1 MLEGEDMRSRKQK
14 SRSAKRKTHSLEL
27 KLQVLQQLKA
37 GATVSDVCRAFGLAV
52 TTVALWRQAY
62 AQGGYEAL
70 FPKVPGPAKRQ
81 PEADDPRRE
90 AVLAL
95 KQANPEYGTRRIRD
109 VLKRFEALPISET
122 EVRRRLHEAKLMEA
136 PAKTPR
142 PEPEPRRF
150 ERAEPNQLWQSDIF
164 TFLLRRHER
173 VYVCAFMDDHSRFLV
188 GFSMARHQ
196 KEFLVREALEKA
208 IAKYG
213 VPKEVLTDNGRQ
225 YTVWRGST
233 RFEEELRRQGIRHL
247 KSRPQHPQTLGK
259 VERFWKTLWDE
270 FLSRTV
276 FSSYED
282 CQSRLSLY
290 IDGYNFQRPHQALE
304 GLTPAD
310 RFFQAAAHVRAAV
323 EAQVQANSLRLSQQQ
338 PVQKPFYIVGKLG
351 DQDMTICAARD
362 GVRVQFGKAAPQTI
376 SLQEEGTDHE
386 AEKRAQ
392 TPAAADAQVAE
403 GEERAGR
410 DRPAAHADDPGSAER
425 TDAGDR
431 RNRAGADLAGALL
444 PAGGAGP
451 AGDSGSDGAGSGAWA
466 AAGDHE
472 QALAA
477 GREAEGA
484 GGGQAAAGE
493 APLHDAQSLA
503 AGPDEDGAGTPTL
516 GQGWQA
522 RFAALDEP
530 EVERS
535 WRLTDLVERA
545 EHPLSWPR
553 KLAGEAALSDA
564 EARRCDVHNPAAA
577 VPGDRGAVRDDLES
591 ARWHADADTGGREA
605 GDLHRAVPQPL
616 EPGSG
621 WGAGGALAEEAG
633 AQGDAAPGAQAARRE
648 RTAEEG
654 EPGAAGEGGDHRPA
668 DDGGGWDPARPGA
681 DGAAEE
687 ESGRGRQQ

>member
-1 MLEGEDMRSRKQK
+1 MLGGEDMRSGKQK
-14 SRSAKRKTHSLEL
+14 AGAARRKTHSLEL

-37 GATVSDVCRAFGLAV
+37 GAAVSDVCRAFGLAI
-52 TTVALWRQAY
+52 TTVALWRRAY

-81 PEADDPRRE
+81 AEAEDPRRE

-122 EVRRRLHEAKLMEA
+122 EVRRMLQEAKLLEA

-142 PEPEPRRF
+142 PEPGPRRF

-173 VYVCAFMDDHSRFLV
+173 VYLCAFLDDHSRFVV
-188 GFSMARHQ
+188 GWSMARHQ
-196 KEFLVREALEKA
+196 KEFLVREALDKA

-225 YTVWRGST
+225 YTVWRGAT

-276 FSSYED
+276 FASYED
-282 CQSRLSLY
+282 CEGRLALY
-290 IDGYNFQRPHQALE
+290 LDGYNFQRPHQALQ

-310 RFFQAAAHVRAAV
+310 RFFRAAAQVRAAV
-323 EAQVQANSLRLSQQQ
+323 EAQVEANSLRLSQQQ
-338 PVQKPFYIVGKLG
+338 PAQKPFYIVGKLG
-351 DQDMTICAARD
+351 DRDVTISAARD
-362 GVRVQFGKAAPQTI
+362 GVRVQFGKEAPQTI
-376 SLQEEGTDHE
+376 SLQQEEGDHE

-392 TPAAADAQVAE
+392 APAAADTQVAE
-403 GEERAGR
+403 REEGAGP
-410 DRPAAHADDPGSAER
+410 DRPAAHADAFGSAER
-425 TDAGDR
+425 ADTGDR
-431 RNRAGADLAGALL
+431 RDRAGADLPGPLL
-444 PAGGAGP
+444 PAGGTGA
-451 AGDSGSDGAGSGAWA
+451 AGDPGSDGAGSGSWP
-466 AAGDHE
+466 AAGDDE
-472 QALAA
+472 QTLAA
-477 GREAEGA
+477 RAEAERA

-493 APLHDAQSLA
+493 APLHDTESA
-503 AGPDEDGAGTPTL
+503 AARADEDNPGTPTL
-516 GQGWQA
+516 GQGWQE

-530 EVERS
+530 EVER

-564 EARRCDVHNPAAA
+564 EARRCDVHHPAGA
-577 VPGDRGAVRDDLES
+577 VPGDRGALRDDLES
-591 ARWHADADTGGREA
+591 AGWNADADGGGGEA
-605 GDLHRAVPQPL
+605 GDLHRAVPQPV
-616 EPGSG
+616 EPSG
-621 WGAGGALAEEAG
+621 GGGAGSALAEEAG
-633 AQGDAAPGAQAARRE
+633 AESDAAPGAEAAGGE
-648 RTAEEG
+648 RAAEEG
-654 EPGAAGEGGDHRPA
+654 EPPLAGAGGDDRSA
-668 DDGGGWDPARPGA
+668 DDGGGRDPARPGA
-681 DGAAEE
+681 HGAAEE
-687 ESGRGRQQ
+687 EDGRGRQQ